1 MAVPVGIHTTWV
13 ESVETRGA
21 VARGDAEENLCGE
34 AVQPGQ
40 LAVLDLEED
49 VHGRHLMEGRLLWR
63 LHLRE
68 LDQRD
73 PQQLHVPDACSPW
86 HPCRVLCH
94 QARAWALR
102 KISLIN

>member
-49 VHGRHLMEGRLLWR
+49 VHGRQLMVGRLLWR

-68 LDQRD
+68 LDQHD
-73 PQQLHVPDACSPW
+73 PQRLHVPDACSAW
-86 HPCRVLCH
+86 HRCRVLCH
-94 QARAWALR
+94 QALAFH
-102 KISLIN
+102 